1 MPSKLIKKTRFLR
14 PGGLLKKKTAP
25 AAREKKEP
33 QAKIDKKEG
42 ALLRRKLL
50 EKKEAIVSKLS
61 RTVAESKEVETDIA
75 RDVAD
80 KAENSYT
87 KEFLLSLSDTDRDQ
101 LMHIDQALRSLE
113 RGSYGICQSCGRS
126 ITKKRLE
133 ALPWSVHCLDCQQKI
148 ESGSDLEPEA

>member
-1 MPSKLIKKTRFLR
+1 MPSKLIKKPRFLKR
-14 PGGLLKKKTAP
+14 SRLAKKPAP
-25 AAREKKEP
+25 AAREKKD
-33 QAKIDKKEG
+33 ATMKLGKKEKEQI
-42 ALLRRKLL
+42 RRKLMD
-50 EKKEAIVSKLS
+50 KKEAIVSKLS

-80 KAENSYT
+80 KAESSYT
-87 KEFLLSLSDTDRDQ
+87 KEFLLSLSDTDRDL

-113 RGSYGICQSCGRS
+113 RGRYGICQMCGRP

-148 ESGSDLEPEA
+148 ESGAEMESEA

>member
-1 MPSKLIKKTRFLR
+1 MPSKLIKKSRLLKSGRFL
-14 PGGLLKKKTAP
+14 KKSAP
-25 AAREKKEP
+25 AAREKAEP
-33 QAKIDKKEG
+33 KVKIDKKEREQ
-42 ALLRRKLL
+42 LRRKLL

-80 KAENSYT
+80 KAESSYT

-101 LMHIDQALRSLE
+101 LIHIDQALRSLE
-113 RGSYGICQSCGRS
+113 RGNYGICQSCGRP

-148 ESGSDLEPEA
+148 ESGSELEPEA